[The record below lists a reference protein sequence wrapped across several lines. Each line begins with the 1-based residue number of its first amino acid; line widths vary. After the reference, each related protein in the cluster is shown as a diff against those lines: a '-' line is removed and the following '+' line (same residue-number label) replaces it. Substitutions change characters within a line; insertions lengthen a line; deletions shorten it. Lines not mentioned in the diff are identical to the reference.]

1 MDEAN
6 SGILK
11 FATRVTESAL
21 YVLMLGITALVFV
34 QVILRY
40 VLRAPL
46 MGIEELLLFPT
57 VWLYMLGGVNASS
70 QRTQIVCRV
79 LEIFFKTRRPI
90 AVIRLAG
97 SVISVIVAAWL
108 TYWAYDYLLYALRVP
123 RVSATL
129 YIPLIY
135 AESAVFICMV
145 LITFYT
151 GLEARYY
158 GVLMGRPEEELKKV
172 IQTEKD

>member
-1 MDEAN
+1 
-6 SGILK
+6 
-11 FATRVTESAL
+11 
-21 YVLMLGITALVFV
+21 
-34 QVILRY
+34 
-40 VLRAPL
+40 

-57 VWLYMLGGVNASS
+57 VWLYMLGGVNASA

-90 AVIRLAG
+90 AFIRMAG

-135 AESAVFICMV
+135 AESAVFFCMV

-151 GLEARYY
+151 ALEANYY
-158 GVLMGRPEEELKKV
+158 RDLLGKPEDVLKQV
-172 IQTEKD
+172 IHTEKD

>member
-90 AVIRLAG
+90 AVIRMAG
-97 SVISVIVAAWL
+97 SVISVIV
-108 TYWAYDYLLYALRVP
+108 
-123 RVSATL
+123 
-129 YIPLIY
+129 LI
-135 AESAVFICMV
+135 F
-145 LITFYT
+145 
-151 GLEARYY
+151 G
-158 GVLMGRPEEELKKV
+158 
-172 IQTEKD
+172 